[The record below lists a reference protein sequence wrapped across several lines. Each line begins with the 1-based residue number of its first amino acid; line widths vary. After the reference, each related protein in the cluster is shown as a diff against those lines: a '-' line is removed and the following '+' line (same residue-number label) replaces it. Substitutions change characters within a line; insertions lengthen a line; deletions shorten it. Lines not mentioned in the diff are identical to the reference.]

1 MEFKNENN
9 MSIKELLIEC
19 DAIFNTMSSSL
30 STTSSSSSATTTTTT
45 TTITSTSLSTSITT
59 MTKEKLVSIHEIFK
73 RNEKL
78 MEELKTL
85 QSSLDDNSIK
95 TDIIIEELKSN
106 LNEIV
111 RMYQEFVNIVA

>member
-30 STTSSSSSATTTTTT
+30 STSSSSSAAAAT
-45 TTITSTSLSTSITT
+45 TTITTSLSTSITT

-73 RNEKL
+73 RND
-78 MEELKTL
+78 
-85 QSSLDDNSIK
+85 SFNCNS
-95 TDIIIEELKSN
+95 
-106 LNEIV
+106 
-111 RMYQEFVNIVA
+111 

>member
-30 STTSSSSSATTTTTT
+30 STTSSSSAATTT

>member
-19 DAIFNTMSSSL
+19 DAIFNTLSSSL
-30 STTSSSSSATTTTTT
+30 STTTSSSAATTTT

-85 QSSLDDNSIK
+85 QSSLEDNSIK
-95 TDIIIEELKSN
+95 TDIIVEELKSN

>member
-30 STTSSSSSATTTTTT
+30 STSSSSSAAATT
-45 TTITSTSLSTSITT
+45 TTITTSLSTSITT

-85 QSSLDDNSIK
+85 QSSLEDNRIK

-111 RMYQEFVNIVA
+111 RMYQEFVNIVHKI

>member
-30 STTSSSSSATTTTTT
+30 LTSSSAAAATTTT

-85 QSSLDDNSIK
+85 QSSLEDNSIK